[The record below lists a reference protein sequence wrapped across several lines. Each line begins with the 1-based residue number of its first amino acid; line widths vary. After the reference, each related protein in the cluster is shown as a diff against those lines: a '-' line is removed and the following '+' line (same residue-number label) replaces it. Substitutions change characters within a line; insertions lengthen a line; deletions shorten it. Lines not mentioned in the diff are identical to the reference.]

1 MKKTLHLLKHM
12 IILIICSAFG
22 YLNISCN
29 ESDNQTNPKTILCD
43 SSVYVTDNEC
53 RTMQSFQKIDPY
65 PFYTMTFY
73 GDYGFEDYL
82 KTGLYQRSA
91 GTTGGKSDSVFH
103 CTCFAVNNESGTYF
117 GRNFDWYHRPSMLLF
132 TDSPKGYASASMVDL
147 FYAERDYSGDYESM
161 IERLPLLRTPYLT
174 FDGMNEKGVAIGI
187 MAVPHAEPP
196 YDPDKVTIHDLS
208 VVRLVLDYASS
219 SDEAVALIGK
229 YNVRFDGVFLHYMI
243 ADRSGKSV
251 IVEFV
256 NGQMKVTRNKY
267 NYQVC
272 TNFVIEDAKPDFS
285 GRCWRYDSAW
295 VKLST
300 APNAMTSGLSMNLL
314 QTVSQNTTKWSLV
327 YNLTTGGILACVGRE
342 YENLYNFS
350 LNMK

>member
-1 MKKTLHLLKHM
+1 M
-12 IILIICSAFG
+12 IIYSLCA
-22 YLNISCN
+22 SCI
-29 ESDNQTNPKTILCD
+29 DADVKNPRETVFCD

-53 RTMQSFQKIDPY
+53 RTLRSLQQIDPY
-65 PFYTMTFY
+65 PFYTMTFF
-73 GDYGFEDYL
+73 GSYGFENYL
-82 KTGLYQRSA
+82 QTGQYQRSSGA
-91 GTTGGKSDSVFH
+91 SDSKNDSAFH
-103 CTCFAVNNESGTYF
+103 CTCFSVANESGTYF

-147 FYAERDYSGDYESM
+147 YYADRNYSGDYESM
-161 IERLPLLRTPYLT
+161 TERLPLLRTPYLT

-196 YDPDKVTIHDLS
+196 YDPGKVTIHDLS

-229 YNVRFDGVFLHYMI
+229 YNVRFDGVYLHYMI

-256 NGQMKVTRNKY
+256 NGQMKVTRNTH

-272 TNFVIEDAKPDFS
+272 TNFVIEEAKPDLS

-295 VKLST
+295 VNLST
-300 APNAMTSGLSMNLL
+300 ATNALSPALSMDLL
-314 QTVSQNTTKWSLV
+314 QKVSQSTTKWSLV
-327 YNLTTGGILACVGRE
+327 YNLTSGGILACVGRE
-342 YENLYNFS
+342 YGNLYNFS